1 MTEEERIHALEVF
14 TDMIDNPMVY
24 TECSEAD
31 LRTAI
36 EALEK
41 AKVDEPN

>member
-14 TDMIDNPMVY
+14 IDMAENPMVY